1 VLFLEHKKVYRL
13 VTEEV
18 PDGDHLVPIGPAVVR
33 RPGTNLSCFAWG
45 LMTHYCLQAAQ
56 LLESEGVSVEVVD
69 LRTLAPL
76 DRQTILD
83 SVRKTGKAMVV
94 HEDNLTGGFGAE
106 VAAII
111 SEHAFEDL
119 DGPVVRVAA
128 PDIPAMPFNTPQE
141 EFFMPNPDKIAEAMR
156 KLAAY

>member
-1 VLFLEHKKVYRL
+1 
-13 VTEEV
+13 
-18 PDGDHLVPIGPAVVR
+18 
-33 RPGTNLSCFAWG
+33 
-45 LMTHYCLQAAQ
+45 MTHYCVEAAEQ
-56 LLESEGVSVEVVD
+56 LESEGVSVEVVD

-76 DRQTILD
+76 DRGAILD

-94 HEDNLTGGFGAE
+94 YEDNLTGGFGAE

-141 EFFMPNPDKIAEAMR
+141 EFFMPNPQKIAEAMR

>member
-1 VLFLEHKKVYRL
+1 
-13 VTEEV
+13 
-18 PDGDHLVPIGPAVVR
+18 
-33 RPGTNLSCFAWG
+33 
-45 LMTHYCLQAAQ
+45 MTHYCLEAADQ
-56 LLESEGVSVEVVD
+56 LAGEGLSVEVVD

-76 DRQTILD
+76 DRDTILE

-106 VAAII
+106 VSAII
-111 SEHAFEDL
+111 SQHAFGDL

-128 PDIPAMPFNTPQE
+128 PDVPAMPFNSPQE
-141 EFFMPNPDKIAEAMR
+141 EFVMPNPHKIAEAMR

>member
-1 VLFLEHKKVYRL
+1 
-13 VTEEV
+13 
-18 PDGDHLVPIGPAVVR
+18 
-33 RPGTNLSCFAWG
+33 
-45 LMTHYCLQAAQ
+45 MTHYCLQAAEQ
-56 LLESEGVSVEVVD
+56 LEADGVSVEVVD

-76 DRQTILD
+76 DRDTILA

-111 SEHAFEDL
+111 AQHAFDSL

-141 EFFMPNPDKIAEAMR
+141 EFFMPSPEKIAEAMR
-156 KLAAY
+156 ALAAY

>member
-1 VLFLEHKKVYRL
+1 
-13 VTEEV
+13 
-18 PDGDHLVPIGPAVVR
+18 
-33 RPGTNLSCFAWG
+33 
-45 LMTHYCLQAAQ
+45 MTHYCLEAAAQ
-56 LLESEGVSVEVVD
+56 LEAEGVSVEVVD

-76 DRQTILD
+76 DRNMILE
-83 SVRKTGKAMVV
+83 SVRKTGKAIVV

-111 SEHAFEDL
+111 SEHAFDSL
-119 DGPVVRVAA
+119 DGPVTRVAG

-141 EFFMPNPDKIAEAMR
+141 EFFMPNPQKIAEAMR

>member
-1 VLFLEHKKVYRL
+1 
-13 VTEEV
+13 
-18 PDGDHLVPIGPAVVR
+18 
-33 RPGTNLSCFAWG
+33 
-45 LMTHYCLQAAQ
+45 MTHYCMEAAAR
-56 LLESEGVSVEVVD
+56 LDAEGVSVEVVD

-76 DRQTILD
+76 DRDCILE
-83 SVRKTGKAMVV
+83 SVRRTGKAMVV

-111 SEHAFEDL
+111 SEHAFDDL
-119 DGPVVRVAA
+119 DGPVLRVAA

-141 EFFMPNPDKIAEAMR
+141 EFFMPNPEKIAEAMR

>member
-1 VLFLEHKKVYRL
+1 
-13 VTEEV
+13 
-18 PDGDHLVPIGPAVVR
+18 
-33 RPGTNLSCFAWG
+33 
-45 LMTHYCLQAAQ
+45 MTHYCLEAAAQ
-56 LLESEGVSVEVVD
+56 LQAEGVSVEVVD

-76 DRQTILD
+76 DRDTILE
-83 SVRKTGKAMVV
+83 SVRKTGKGMVV

-111 SEHAFEDL
+111 SEHAFGDL

-141 EFFMPNPDKIAEAMR
+141 EFFMPNPHKIAEAMR

>member
-1 VLFLEHKKVYRL
+1 
-13 VTEEV
+13 
-18 PDGDHLVPIGPAVVR
+18 
-33 RPGTNLSCFAWG
+33 
-45 LMTHYCLQAAQ
+45 MTHYCLEAAQ
-56 LLESEGVSVEVVD
+56 QLESEGVSVEVVD

-76 DRQTILD
+76 DRQTIID
-83 SVRKTGKAMVV
+83 SVKKTGKAVV
-94 HEDNLTGGFGAE
+94 VYEDNLTGGFGAE

-141 EFFMPNPDKIAEAMR
+141 EFFMPNPEKIAEAMR

>member
-1 VLFLEHKKVYRL
+1 HCLE
-13 VTEEV
+13 
-18 PDGDHLVPIGPAVVR
+18 
-33 RPGTNLSCFAWG
+33 
-45 LMTHYCLQAAQ
+45 AAQ

-83 SVRKTGKAMVV
+83 TVRKTGKAMVV

-128 PDIPAMPFNTPQE
+128 PDIPGMPFNTPQE
-141 EFFMPNPDKIAEAMR
+141 EFFMPNPEKIAEAMR

>member
-1 VLFLEHKKVYRL
+1 
-13 VTEEV
+13 
-18 PDGDHLVPIGPAVVR
+18 
-33 RPGTNLSCFAWG
+33 
-45 LMTHYCLQAAQ
+45 MTHYCMEAAAR
-56 LLESEGVSVEVVD
+56 LDAEGVSVEVVD

-76 DRQTILD
+76 DRDCIFE
-83 SVRKTGKAMVV
+83 SVRRTGKAMVV

-111 SEHAFEDL
+111 SEHAFDDL
-119 DGPVVRVAA
+119 DGPVLRVAA

-141 EFFMPNPDKIAEAMR
+141 EFFMPNPEKIAQAMR

>member
-1 VLFLEHKKVYRL
+1 M
-13 VTEEV
+13 

-45 LMTHYCLQAAQ
+45 LMTHYCLEAAQ
-56 LLESEGVSVEVVD
+56 QLESEGISVEVVD

-76 DRQTILD
+76 DRQTIID
-83 SVRKTGKAMVV
+83 SVKKTGKAVV
-94 HEDNLTGGFGAE
+94 VYEDNLTGGFGAE

-141 EFFMPNPDKIAEAMR
+141 EFFMPNPEKIAEAMR